1 MQGLSLSRVV
11 RLVVALGLVAA
22 IGGRAGESR
31 RGLLTG

>member
-22 IGGRAGESR
+22 IAAVLARAAAGC
-31 RGLLTG
+31 